1 MLVLIDGAV
10 QGDALAIAQAAKA
23 LRYPVVEVPATQ
35 QPLPIDGGA
44 FQWGFV
50 FGGEPSLTRYQ
61 SLHSQAKEKNVAL
74 LNDVAQHAQA
84 RESEAL
90 APLRSL
96 DGQSLR
102 RLENLNRTWRLFVLD
117 ADILA
122 MGFVGAPSDVF
133 GPLSEREQRELSE
146 LARNAALATRVPWL
160 AVDAAQLENGEWR
173 VVDTHAPGHCAL
185 GTIDPS
191 HFVAS
196 LARALDMRGGC

>member
-1 MLVLIDGAV
+1 MLVLIEGAV
-10 QGDALAIAQAAKA
+10 QGETLAIAQAAKA
-23 LRYPVVEVPATQ
+23 LHYPVVEVPTTQ

-50 FGGEPSLTRYQ
+50 FGGVPSMARYQ
-61 SLHSQAKEKNVAL
+61 SLHAQAKEKNVAL
-74 LNDVAQHAQA
+74 LNDVTQHQHA

-96 DGQSLR
+96 DGHALR
-102 RLENLNRTWRLFVLD
+102 RVESKTRSYRLFVLD
-117 ADILA
+117 ADVLA
-122 MGFVGAPSDVF
+122 MGFLGAPSDVF
-133 GPLSEREQRELSE
+133 GALSEREQQELFE
-146 LARNAALATRVPWL
+146 LARKAALCTGVPWL

-173 VVDTHAPGHCAL
+173 VTDTHAPGNCEL

>member
-1 MLVLIDGAV
+1 MLVLIEGAV
-10 QGDALAIAQAAKA
+10 QGETLAIAQAAKA

-35 QPLPIDGGA
+35 PLPIDGGS

-50 FGGEPSLTRYQ
+50 FGGVPSVARYQ
-61 SLHSQAKEKNVAL
+61 SLHEQAKEKNIAL
-74 LNDVAQHAQA
+74 LNDVTQHAHA

-96 DGQSLR
+96 DGHSLR
-102 RLENLNRTWRLFVLD
+102 RVENKPRSYRLFVLD
-117 ADILA
+117 ADVLA
-122 MGFVGAPSDVF
+122 MGFLGAPADLF
-133 GPLSEREQRELSE
+133 GPLSDREQSDLLA
-146 LARNAALATRVPWL
+146 LAREAAVRTRVPWL

-173 VVDTHAPGHCAL
+173 VTGTHEPSNCGL
-185 GTIDPS
+185 GTIDPA